1 MALPLERVSKLNDPT
16 TWELVMLAPW
26 RAKISTRGALL
37 SAPDG
42 TSSKYVR
49 DMPPTLIVCCVFGL
63 GRVIAFPHPSDRPPA
78 GTPPSVAPPPAVP
91 PAAWPP
97 IAPASGPI
105 RPPDP
110 VVAAPPPCPPV
121 PGGEPE

>member
-1 MALPLERVSKLNDPT
+1 MALPLERVPKLNDPT

-26 RAKISTRGALL
+26 SAKISTRGVLL

-49 DMPPTLIVCCVFGL
+49 DIPPTLIVCCVFGL
-63 GRVIAFPHPSDRPPA
+63 GRVSAFPHPSDWPPA
-78 GTPPSVAPPPAVP
+78 ETPPSVTTPALP

-97 IAPASGPI
+97 VEPAS
-105 RPPDP
+105 
-110 VVAAPPPCPPV
+110 
-121 PGGEPE
+121 